1 MRWNPHPEQ
10 TEMDIRRFT
19 IGALAF
25 LALGPAAAELTTLV
39 EAVEL
44 TPSNVIMPGSV
55 NGTVTFRPCAGECD
69 KEHRRARLT
78 PETEFYVDGKKVKFD
93 VFLDSMAALRGDD
106 ETYALVSVDLENN
119 TITSFRLN
127 D

>member
-1 MRWNPHPEQ
+1 
-10 TEMDIRRFT
+10 MDIRRLT
-19 IGALAF
+19 IGAVAF
-25 LALGPAAAELTTLV
+25 LAFGAASADLTTLV

-55 NGTVTFRPCAGECD
+55 NGTVTFRPCAGECA

-78 PETEFYVDGKKVKFD
+78 PETEFYVDGKKVKFEIFHD
-93 VFLDSMAALRGDD
+93 AMVALRGDD
-106 ETYALVSVDLENN
+106 ETYALVSVDLEQN

-127 D
+127 DQ

>member
-1 MRWNPHPEQ
+1 MNV
-10 TEMDIRRFT
+10 RRLM
-19 IGALAF
+19 IGAVALLAF
-25 LALGPAAAELTTLV
+25 GQAGAELVTLV

-55 NGTVTFRPCAGECD
+55 NGTVTFRPCAGECE

-78 PETEFYVDGKKVKFD
+78 PETEFYLDDQKVKFE
-93 VFLDSMAALRGDD
+93 VFHDAMTAMRGDD
-106 ETYALVSVDLENN
+106 EAYALVSVDLQNN